1 MPHIVEDRI
10 LESTITTGTGD
21 ITLAA
26 AITGFRRV
34 SAVCAVGDTLPYFI
48 EAIDATG
55 LPTGDYEYGIGTYS
69 AADTLTRTKVEG
81 SSNAGALVNFAA
93 GSKNVGMPALAG
105 ALVPTGARM
114 EFLGNVVPGGYLEL
128 DGSLKS
134 RVTYPALYAYALAS
148 GIMAASDV
156 AWATDKG
163 KFSPGDGATT
173 FRIPDH
179 RGYHARAWDHGAGV
193 DAARAIGS
201 TQADAVLQHNH
212 TATVTDGG
220 HDHTMLPGF
229 ALNARVGVTGGA
241 TAAVFADGGSTD
253 TASAT
258 TGISVA
264 IANTGGTEN
273 RVKTIAV
280 LVCVKY

>member
-10 LESTITTGTGD
+10 LESTTTTGTGD

-34 SAVCAVGDTLPYFI
+34 SALCAVGDTLPYFI

-69 AADTLTRTKVEG
+69 AANTLTRTKVEG
-81 SSNAGALVNFAA
+81 SSNAGALVNFTT

-105 ALVPTGARM
+105 AHVPTGARM
-114 EFLGNVVPGGYLEL
+114 EFLGSVVPGGYLEL
-128 DGSLKS
+128 NGSLKS
-134 RVTYPALYAYALAS
+134 RVAYPALYAYALAS
-148 GIMAASDV
+148 GIMAASDA

-179 RGYHARAWDHGAGV
+179 RGYHTRAWDHGAGV
-193 DAARAIGS
+193 DAGRDLAT
-201 TQADAVLQHNH
+201 TQADQLLAHSH
-212 TATVTDGG
+212 GVTDPAHAHSGAEFGG
-220 HDHTMLPGF
+220 VNTF
-229 ALNARVGVTGGA
+229 AP
-241 TAAVFADGGSTD
+241 GGSGGNFRLSGAGGTYN
-253 TASAT
+253 TGASAT
-258 TGISVA
+258 GIS
-264 IANTGGTEN
+264 INSTGGTEA
-273 RVKTIAV
+273 RVKNIAT